1 MAVPKR
7 KVSKS
12 KVRMRS
18 RSHRRPFVA
27 TTTCPQCGAPAQPH
41 RVCGACGTYRGR
53 QVLTVSVDE

>member
-12 KVRMRS
+12 KIRMRT

-27 TTTCPQCGAPAQPH
+27 TTTCAACGAPVQPH
-41 RVCGACGTYRGR
+41 RVCGSCGQYRGR
-53 QVLTVSVDE
+53 QVLTVSAED